1 MRADLSNR
9 ATPDVRVLICDDYPA
24 MRVLLRE
31 IIEVRP
37 GMTAVGEAA
46 DGYEAISEAKRLQ
59 PDVIV
64 LDLAMPRK
72 TGLGALR
79 EIARVAPDAKVIIF
93 SGFSIASVG
102 SDLSDLGAVLY
113 LQKGASPD
121 AILEAIEEAG
131 SLSPTV
137 APYPTIASTVG
148 E

>member
-1 MRADLSNR
+1 MNR
-9 ATPDVRVLICDDYPA
+9 NGSDQARPDVRVLICDDYPA

-46 DGYEAISEAKRLQ
+46 DGHEAVAEAKRLQ

-72 TGLGALR
+72 TGLEALR
-79 EIARVAPDAKVIIF
+79 EIGRVAPDAKVIIF

-102 SDLSDLGAVLY
+102 DDLTALGAVLY
-113 LQKGASPD
+113 LQKGASPE
-121 AILEAIEEAG
+121 AILEAIERAAT
-131 SLSPTV
+131 PTAPV
-137 APYPTIASTVG
+137 APLTGGRNRRYT
-148 E
+148 